1 MSGGCID
8 EFHYYCALVVVGG
21 EQSKTSSPLA
31 TCGLMLTN
39 LPELACCFFFCY
51 SLDVKEDND
60 ARDVVDDAFLALPT
74 LEGRPHE

>member
-1 MSGGCID
+1 
-8 EFHYYCALVVVGG
+8 
-21 EQSKTSSPLA
+21 
-31 TCGLMLTN
+31 MLTN
-39 LPELACCFFFCY
+39 LPELACCFFSY